1 MMLVSCC
8 YCSATQSV
16 PEPPSLVDCM
26 RCKRPFRVF
35 RNEGQDSLMEL
46 SPAARGFYTKRLDQA
61 G

>member
-1 MMLVSCC
+1 MMLVVCC

-16 PEPPSLVDCM
+16 PDPPALVDCM

-35 RNEGQDSLMEL
+35 RNEGQESLMEL
-46 SPAARGFYTKRLDQA
+46 SSFARAFYTKRADQA